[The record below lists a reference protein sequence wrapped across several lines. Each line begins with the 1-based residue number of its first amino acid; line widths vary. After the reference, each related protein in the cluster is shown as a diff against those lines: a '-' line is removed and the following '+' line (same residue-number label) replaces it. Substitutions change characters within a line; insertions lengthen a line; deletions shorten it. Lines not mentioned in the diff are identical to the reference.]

1 MCQNN
6 YNRKKE
12 EKKYKHLNYVEKT
25 QIERWYNIEK
35 RPCSEIA
42 KLLNKSVRTIQREI
56 KRGLVE
62 NLTTLLEVKYV
73 YSADVSEQKY
83 RYNMTAKG
91 PNIKLDANYKLV
103 EYIENGIKKE
113 KKSPE
118 ILVAEIKRK
127 KEEFGVIVSAKT
139 IRNCIHKRILNL
151 AEKDMIYKKEYKEK
165 NKEKTHCS
173 KVPAEKSIDF
183 RPQEANDRSEY
194 GHWEGDLVVGK
205 EGKGAALLTFTER
218 KTREEIIFKIPSKHG
233 VNVAKSI
240 DKLERKYKSE
250 FKNKFK
256 TITFDNGGEFRDY
269 KALEKSYDKR
279 KKAPR
284 VQVYYAHPYRS
295 GERGSNENANRLIRR
310 FIPKGTVITDI
321 SEEFIQQ
328 VEDWINNLLRPMFGY
343 KSKFRNG
350 KNRIVNIFVILLQ
363 KVRHL
368 LLQFIIIR
376 NC

>member
-1 MCQNN
+1 MCQVN
-6 YNRKKE
+6 YNRKN
-12 EKKYKHLNYVEKT
+12 EKRKYQHLKYVEKT

-35 RPCSEIA
+35 RSCLEIS

-62 NLTTLLEVKYV
+62 NLSSEWEVIYV

-91 PNIKLDANYKLV
+91 PNIKIDNDYKLV

-113 KKSPE
+113 RKSPE
-118 ILVAEIKRK
+118 ILIEEVKRK
-127 KEEFGVIVSAKT
+127 AEEFKVIVCAKT
-139 IRNCIHKRILNL
+139 IRNCIDKRILNL
-151 AEKDMIYKKEYKEK
+151 TEKDMIYKKVYKEK
-165 NKEKTHCS
+165 NKNKKHCN

-218 KTREEIIFKIPSKHG
+218 MTREEIIMKIPSKHAS
-233 VNVAKSI
+233 NVAKSLDI
-240 DKLERKYKSE
+240 LEKKYKSV
-250 FKNKFK
+250 FKSKFK
-256 TITFDNGGEFRDY
+256 TITFDNGGEFRNY
-269 KALEKSYDKR
+269 EALEKSYDKR

-295 GERGSNENANRLIRR
+295 GERGSNENNNRLIRR
-310 FIPKGTVITDI
+310 FIPKGTAITNI
-321 SEEFIQQ
+321 SKEYIQQ
-328 VEDWINNLLRPMFGY
+328 IEDWINNLLRPMFGY
-343 KSKFRNG
+343 KSSLEYK
-350 KNRIVNIFVILLQ
+350 KIIL
-363 KVRHL
+363 
-368 LLQFIIIR
+368 
-376 NC
+376 

>member
-1 MCQNN
+1 MCQKD
-6 YNRKKE
+6 YNKKSV
-12 EKKYKHLNYVEKT
+12 EKKYQHLNYVEKT
-25 QIERWYNIEK
+25 QIERWHNIDK
-35 RPCSEIA
+35 KPCSEIA
-42 KLLNKSVRTIQREI
+42 KLLNKSIRTIQREI

-62 NLTTLLEVKYV
+62 NLTTLLEIKYV

-91 PNIKLDANYKLV
+91 ANIKLDTNYKLV

-113 KKSPE
+113 RKSPE

-127 KEEFGVIVSAKT
+127 KEEIGVIVCAKT
-139 IRNCIHKRILNL
+139 IRNYIHKRILNL
-151 AEKDMIYKKEYKEK
+151 TEKDMIYKKVYKEK
-165 NKEKTHCS
+165 KENKTHCN
-173 KVPAEKSIDF
+173 KVPAEKNIDF
-183 RPQEANDRSEY
+183 RPKEANERSEY

-205 EGKGAALLTFTER
+205 YGKGAALLTFTER
-218 KTREEIIFKIPSKHG
+218 MTREEIIFKIPSKHAI
-233 VNVAKSI
+233 NVAKSI

-279 KKAPR
+279 KKEPR
-284 VQVYYAHPYRS
+284 IQVYYAHPYRS

-321 SEEFIQQ
+321 SENFIQQ
-328 VEDWINNLLRPMFGY
+328 IEDWINNLLRPMFGY
-343 KSKFRNG
+343 KSSLEIMK
-350 KNRIVNIFVILLQ
+350 IVS
-363 KVRHL
+363 
-368 LLQFIIIR
+368 
-376 NC
+376 

>member
-6 YNRKKE
+6 YNKE
-12 EKKYKHLNYVEKT
+12 IKEKKYQHLNYVEKT

-35 RPCSEIA
+35 KPCLEIA

-56 KRGLVE
+56 KRGLVK
-62 NLTTLLEVKYV
+62 NLTSELVEIWV

-103 EYIENGIKKE
+103 EYIEKGIKKE
-113 KKSPE
+113 RKSPE
-118 ILVAEIKRK
+118 ILVEEIKRK
-127 KEEFGVIVSAKT
+127 KEEFGNIVCAKT
-139 IRNCIHKRILNL
+139 IRNCIHKGILNL
-151 AEKDMIYKKEYKEK
+151 TKKDMIYRKEYKEK
-165 NKEKTHCS
+165 NKEKIHCS

-183 RPQEANDRSEY
+183 RPQEANERSEY

-205 EGKGAALLTFTER
+205 DGKGAALLTFTER
-218 KTREEIIFKIPSKHG
+218 MTREEIIFKIPSKHA

-240 DKLERKYKSE
+240 DKLERKYKTE

-279 KKAPR
+279 KKVPR
-284 VQVYYAHPYRS
+284 VQIYYAHPYRS

-310 FIPKGTVITDI
+310 FIPKGTVITNI
-321 SEEFIQQ
+321 SEDFIQQ

-343 KSKFRNG
+343 KSSLEMVK
-350 KNRIVNIFVILLQ
+350 IVS
-363 KVRHL
+363 
-368 LLQFIIIR
+368 
-376 NC
+376 

>member
-1 MCQNN
+1 MCQKN
-6 YNRKKE
+6 YNIEKKQRKE
-12 EKKYKHLNYVEKT
+12 FKYKHLNYTEKT
-25 QIERWYNIEK
+25 QIERWYNIEHRK
-35 RPCSEIA
+35 SSEIA

-56 KRGLVE
+56 KRGLVK
-62 NLTTLLEVKYV
+62 NLTTELIEIWV

-83 RYNMTAKG
+83 RYNMTGKG
-91 PNIKLDANYKLV
+91 PGIKLDKDYKLV
-103 EYIENGIKKE
+103 EYIENEIKKE

-118 ILVAEIKRK
+118 ILIAEIKRK
-127 KEEFGVIVSAKT
+127 PEEFSVIVCGKT

-151 AEKDMIYKKEYKEK
+151 TEKDMIYKKEYKEK

-183 RPQEANDRSEY
+183 RPEEANDRSIY

-218 KTREEIIFKIPSKHG
+218 KTREEIIMKIPSKHSK
-233 VNVAKSI
+233 NVAKGLDI
-240 DKLERKYKSE
+240 LEKKYGKE

-269 KALEKSYDKR
+269 KALEKSYDGR
-279 KKAPR
+279 KKEAR
-284 VQVYYAHPYRS
+284 VEIYYAHPYRS

-321 SEEFIQQ
+321 SEEFIKE
-328 VEDWINNLLRPMFGY
+328 VENWINNLLRPMFGF
-343 KSKFRNG
+343 KSSLEMVK
-350 KNRIVNIFVILLQ
+350 LAS
-363 KVRHL
+363 
-368 LLQFIIIR
+368 
-376 NC
+376 

>member
-1 MCQNN
+1 MCQKD
-6 YNRKKE
+6 YIKKNI
-12 EKKYKHLNYVEKT
+12 EKKYQHLNYVEKT
-25 QIERWYNIEK
+25 QIERWHNIEK
-35 RPCSEIA
+35 KPCSEIA

-62 NLTTLLEVKYV
+62 NLTTLLEIKYV

-91 PNIKLDANYKLV
+91 PNVKLDANYKLV

-127 KEEFGVIVSAKT
+127 KEEFGDIVCAKT

-151 AEKDMIYKKEYKEK
+151 TEKDMIYKKEFKEK
-165 NKEKTHCS
+165 NKNKTHFD

-183 RPQEANDRSEY
+183 RPKGANDRSEY

-205 EGKGAALLTFTER
+205 DGKGAALLTFTER
-218 KTREEIIFKIPSKHG
+218 MTREEIIFKIPSKHAI
-233 VNVAKSI
+233 NVAKAL
-240 DKLERKYKSE
+240 DKLERKYKSK

-269 KALEKSYDKR
+269 KVLEKSYDKR
-279 KKAPR
+279 KKEPR

-343 KSKFRNG
+343 KSSLEMVK
-350 KNRIVNIFVILLQ
+350 IAS
-363 KVRHL
+363 
-368 LLQFIIIR
+368 
-376 NC
+376 